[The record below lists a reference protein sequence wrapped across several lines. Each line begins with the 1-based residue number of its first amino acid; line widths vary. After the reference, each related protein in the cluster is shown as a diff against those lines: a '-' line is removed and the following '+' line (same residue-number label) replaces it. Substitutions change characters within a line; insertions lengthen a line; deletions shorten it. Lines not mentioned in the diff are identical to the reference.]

1 MEASNIVKKSYQLTM
16 KNEPNEWF
24 LSQKLFRFVLFL
36 TVIFFYICTSKR
48 PLILFFSME
57 KSLVDILERVREL
70 FFKYGVRSVS
80 IDDICRDIGISKK
93 KLYHYVRSKNEL
105 VEKLLELEREN
116 FEIIFST
123 HNFDGVNAIDILL
136 TVSREVGERFWDISP
151 SMTFD
156 LKKYY
161 PEIYH
166 KHIDERIEFIYQKI
180 QINIQKGISQG
191 MYRDDLSIELVARL
205 YIRRLIDLHNPE
217 FFPAEK
223 FSFQTLFDV
232 MFDNFIRG
240 IANENGIGYYEKQ
253 KRKVN
258 FKRFN

>member
-1 MEASNIVKKSYQLTM
+1 
-16 KNEPNEWF
+16 
-24 LSQKLFRFVLFL
+24 
-36 TVIFFYICTSKR
+36 
-48 PLILFFSME
+48 ME
-57 KSLVDILERVREL
+57 KSLVEILDRVREL

-80 IDDICRDIGISKK
+80 MDDICRDIGISKK
-93 KLYHYVRSKNEL
+93 KLYQHFKSKNEL

-116 FEIIFST
+116 FEIIFT
-123 HNFDGVNAIDILL
+123 KNNFDGVNAIDVLL
-136 TVSREVGERFWDISP
+136 KVSTDVGERFRDVTP
-151 SMTFD
+151 SLTFD

-166 KHIDERIEFIYQKI
+166 KHIENRIEFIYEQI
-180 QINIQKGISQG
+180 QLNIKKGIKNG
-191 MYRDDLSIELVARL
+191 MYRDDLSIELLARL

-217 FFPAEK
+217 IFPADK

-240 IANENGIGYYEKQ
+240 ISNENGISYYEQQ

-258 FKRFN
+258 LNKFN

>member
-1 MEASNIVKKSYQLTM
+1 MDKV
-16 KNEPNEWF
+16 F
-24 LSQKLFRFVLFL
+24 
-36 TVIFFYICTSKR
+36 
-48 PLILFFSME
+48 
-57 KSLVDILERVREL
+57 VDILEQVREL

-80 IDDICRDIGISKK
+80 MDDICRDLGIPKK
-93 KLYHYVRSKNEL
+93 KLYQYFTSKTQL
-105 VEKLLELEREN
+105 VDRLLELERRN
-116 FEIIFST
+116 FEVIFEN
-123 HNFDGVNAIDILL
+123 HNCEGVNAIDILL
-136 TVSREVGERFWDISP
+136 TVSRDIGERFRDVSP

-161 PEIYH
+161 PDIYH
-166 KHIDERIEFIYQKI
+166 KHVDERIEFIYQKI

-205 YIRRLIDLHNPE
+205 YIRRLMDIHNPE
-217 FFPAEK
+217 FFPADR

-240 IANENGIGYYEKQ
+240 IANPAGIEYYEQQ

-258 FKRFN
+258 FQKFNK

>member
-1 MEASNIVKKSYQLTM
+1 
-16 KNEPNEWF
+16 
-24 LSQKLFRFVLFL
+24 
-36 TVIFFYICTSKR
+36 
-48 PLILFFSME
+48 ME
-57 KSLVDILERVREL
+57 KALVDILEHVREL

-80 IDDICRDIGISKK
+80 IDDICRDLGISKK
-93 KLYHYVRSKNEL
+93 KLYSFVASKTEL
-105 VEKLLELEREN
+105 VDRLLELEREN
-116 FEIIFST
+116 FKVIFDNN
-123 HNFDGVNAIDILL
+123 NFEGVNAIDILL
-136 TVSREVGERFWDISP
+136 IVSRELGQRFRDISP

-166 KHIDERIEFIYQKI
+166 RHVDSRIEFIYTKI
-180 QINIQKGISQG
+180 QINLQKGIAQG

-217 FFPAEK
+217 FFPADK

-240 IANENGIGYYEKQ
+240 IANPEGIEYYEKQ

-258 FKRFN
+258 FKKYN

>member
-1 MEASNIVKKSYQLTM
+1 MDNSLT
-16 KNEPNEWF
+16 E
-24 LSQKLFRFVLFL
+24 
-36 TVIFFYICTSKR
+36 
-48 PLILFFSME
+48 IL
-57 KSLVDILERVREL
+57 VNVREL

-80 IDDICRDIGISKK
+80 MDDICREIGISKK
-93 KLYHYVRSKNEL
+93 KLYQFVSSKNEL

-116 FEIIFST
+116 FKVIFDRN
-123 HNFDGVNAIDILL
+123 NFDGVNSIDVLL
-136 TVSREVGERFWDISP
+136 IVSHEVGEHFRDVSP

-161 PEIYH
+161 PDIYH
-166 KHIDERIEFIYQKI
+166 NHVEARIDFIYEKI
-180 QINIQKGISQG
+180 QQNIKKGINLG

-217 FFPAEK
+217 FFPADK

-240 IANENGIGYYEKQ
+240 IANEQGIEYYEKQ
-253 KRKVN
+253 KCKVN
-258 FKRFN
+258 FKKFI